1 MNPVLTPVVAGAR
14 RTRTPDRTTNGT
26 GASPVPIDTDRR
38 NQVQSTTG
46 SNCFSERLVRTVRA
60 ELTDRMLIFGQRHLR
75 ALLTEYV
82 RHYNTQRPT
91 AASNCAHHDPSQ
103 PVTKTDPKTSSG
115 DQRPHQRIPTSRLS
129 RTVVGRVLELHRCN
143 AKRSAVVGCMPQERR
158 DQANGANPTSQ
169 STFAGSLPVRL
180 DE

>member
-115 DQRPHQRIPTSRLS
+115 DQRPHQRIPTSRLI
-129 RTVVGRVLELHRCN
+129 RTVVGRVLETPQVQRQTIRRRWMHAAGATRPGE
-143 AKRSAVVGCMPQERR
+143 RSQP
-158 DQANGANPTSQ
+158 DQPVHVRWILARQ
-169 STFAGSLPVRL
+169 AG
-180 DE
+180 